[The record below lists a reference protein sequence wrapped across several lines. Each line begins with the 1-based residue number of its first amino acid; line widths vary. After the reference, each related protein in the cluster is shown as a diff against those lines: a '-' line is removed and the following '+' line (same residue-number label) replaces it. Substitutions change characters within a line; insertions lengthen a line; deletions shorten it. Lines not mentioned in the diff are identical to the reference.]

1 MGYTPPFTLST
12 RSVNL
17 IAEINEMVGGISSA
31 GLTRDPRLRR
41 VNRLKSIQSSLAI
54 ENNSLTLD
62 QVTDVIDGKP
72 VFGNP
77 REIQEVKNAFA
88 AYDAMAGMDP
98 ISVTDLLRSHGIMMR
113 SILDDAGKFRRG
125 GVGVFSSEGM
135 VHMGPPADRVPVL
148 IGELMEWL
156 RDSDDHPLVKG
167 CVFHYEFEFIHPFSD
182 GNGRMGRMWH
192 TLILS
197 KWRDGMAWVPVESIV
212 REHQQEY
219 YNAIALS
226 TKLGDS
232 GPFIELM
239 LSLISN
245 ALKVCM
251 TADDDSARYGLNA
264 TERRLLSMI
273 GDGLFKNAED
283 ASLALSVSKRT
294 VERSIRSLREKGLI
308 RRDGSDKNGRWCICD
323 DRMSV

>member
-1 MGYTPPFTLST
+1 MGYTPPFTLNAKSI
-12 RSVNL
+12 NL
-17 IAEINEMVGGISSA
+17 IAEINEEVGRLSVGG
-31 GLTRDPRLRR
+31 LTKDPKLRR

-62 QVTDVIDGKP
+62 QVTDVIDGKQ

-88 AYDAMAGMDP
+88 AYDAMEGMDP
-98 ISVTDLLRSHGIMMR
+98 NSVEDLLRAHGIMMG
-113 SILDDAGKFRRG
+113 SILDDAGRFRRG
-125 GVGVFSSEGM
+125 GVGVFSNEGI
-135 VHMGPPADRVPVL
+135 VHMGPPADRVPIL
-148 IGELMEWL
+148 ISELMEWL
-156 RDSDDHPLVKG
+156 RDSDYHPLVKG

-197 KWRDGMAWVPVESIV
+197 KWREGMAWVPVESIV

-239 LSLISN
+239 LSLISD
-245 ALKVCM
+245 ALKAC
-251 TADDDSARYGLNA
+251 TSSDNNSARYGLNA
-264 TERRLLSMI
+264 TEGRLLSMI
-273 GDGLFKNAED
+273 GDGIYQSSEEA
-283 ASLALSVSKRT
+283 AAVLSVSART
-294 VERSIRSLREKGLI
+294 VERAIRSLREKGLI
-308 RRDGSDKNGRWCICD
+308 EREGSNKSGKWRITDDK
-323 DRMSV
+323 MSG